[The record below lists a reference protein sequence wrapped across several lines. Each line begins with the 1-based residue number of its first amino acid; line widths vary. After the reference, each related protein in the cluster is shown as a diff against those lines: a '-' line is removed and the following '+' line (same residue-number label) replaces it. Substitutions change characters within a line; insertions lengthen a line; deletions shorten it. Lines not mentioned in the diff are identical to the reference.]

1 MSSDEDTAAAE
12 ATASHGQA
20 RGVGAGVKVPLFII
34 ATIAFLGAMDYAK
47 SLMLPVVLAFVLSLT
62 LTPINMWLQ
71 RRIGAALSALVL
83 VGTLAAILAV
93 AAVTLSQPVAQWI
106 DDAPRIGAELRER
119 LSELREP
126 VEAMNRASEE
136 VEDIADAAE
145 DPGVDEVVVREPG
158 LINRAATNIGSL
170 ASTLVVAIALT
181 YFLLATNRLIYEK
194 IVHAAPKLSDKKRS
208 LVVVNRIVT
217 IVSKYLLTITMINAG
232 FGVTIGLVFWAL
244 AMPNPVLWGIAA
256 FFLNYLP
263 FIGSLVGTVSAGL
276 IALLTYSQI
285 QWAVVPA
292 LAYFSITTLE
302 GHFVTPSILGHRLE
316 LNPVTILLSIA
327 LWGFLWDVAGVILAV
342 PILIIVKVICDNVP
356 ALAPFGEFLSGAT
369 HAEQESEKPVP
380 VDATHAGGI

>member
-1 MSSDEDTAAAE
+1 LSIEEVGGTTEGS
-12 ATASHGQA
+12 ASPAQV
-20 RGVGAGVKVPLFII
+20 RGVGAGVKVPLLII

-62 LTPINMWLQ
+62 LTPINMWLS
-71 RRIGAALSALVL
+71 RRIGSALSALVL
-83 VGTLAAILAV
+83 VGTLAIALAV
-93 AAVTLSQPVAQWI
+93 AAVTLSQPVAEWI
-106 DDAPRIGAELRER
+106 DDAPRIGAQLRDR
-119 LSELREP
+119 LADIREP

-145 DPGVDEVVVREPG
+145 DPGVNEVVVREPG
-158 LINRAATNIGSL
+158 LVNRAATNIGSL

-194 IVHAAPKLSDKKRS
+194 IVHASPKLSDKKRS
-208 LVVVNRIVT
+208 LEIVNRIVT
-217 IVSKYLLTITMINAG
+217 SVSKYLLTITMINAG
-232 FGVTIGLVFWAL
+232 FGVTIGVVFWAL

-263 FIGSLVGTVSAGL
+263 FVGSLVGTTSAGV
-276 IALLTYSQI
+276 IALLTYPEL
-285 QWAVVPA
+285 QWAILPA
-292 LAYFSITTLE
+292 LAYFTITTLE

-342 PILIIVKVICDNVP
+342 PILIIVKVICDNIP
-356 ALAPFGEFLSGAT
+356 ALSPFGEFLSGAT
-369 HAEQESEKPVP
+369 QVEQESEKPVA
-380 VDATHAGGI
+380 VDTTHAGGL